1 LFVTGCSPDDTTIA
15 RVTLIEPTEVDGD
28 KKGAEGGMLLTV
40 ENVATG
46 EVQTKT
52 VLVQDTPVAD
62 LADCPYSTN
71 FCRISDRSVRPD
83 KTTYGNTWYN
93 VYEFTEGD
101 TAWELSQDGE
111 YKISFRA
118 ISASLEKGPEVSYV
132 LSC

>member
-1 LFVTGCSPDDTTIA
+1 
-15 RVTLIEPTEVDGD
+15 
-28 KKGAEGGMLLTV
+28 MLLTV
-40 ENVATG
+40 ENVSTG

-52 VLVQDTPVAD
+52 VEVQDVEVQDTDPAVAQ

-71 FCRISDRSVRPD
+71 FCRILDSNIRPD
-83 KTTYGNTWYN
+83 KTTYGETWYN

-101 TAWELSQDGE
+101 TAWELSQDDE

-118 ISASLEKGPEVSYV
+118 ISASLEMGPEVSYV